1 MRCIRWGGTAAG
13 GIKYANGKK
22 IASKTG
28 DKIFTFRIPLT
39 GEVTLEAVAG
49 DCRDEISIRYAKKP
63 NPAYKLG
70 KDGGNG
76 GNWT

>member
-1 MRCIRWGGTAAG
+1 MATRA
-13 GIKYANGKK
+13 
-22 IASKTG
+22 G
-28 DKIFTFRIPLT
+28 DKVFSFRIPLT
-39 GEVTLEAVAG
+39 GEVKLEAVAG
-49 DCRDEISIRYAKKP
+49 DCRDEAVIRYVDQP